1 MRRPVPDQSVIEMKV
16 PEGEME
22 TVLYLN
28 SSVNLEW
35 IWSKMASV
43 KDVSSQLERFEYVL
57 EMIVLGVVMVLGLGE
72 TISLLVE
79 NANQSI

>member
-1 MRRPVPDQSVIEMKV
+1 MPDQSVIEMKV
-16 PEGEME
+16 PEAEME

-28 SSVNLEW
+28 ISVNLEW